1 MPIGSASILDK
12 QRMYSR
18 GRHNRSRCREV
29 EFGPDEIMES
39 PILIDD
45 LVLHI
50 SSNLL
55 GVMQHTWAGGTNTR
69 TVSPSCKYLIRS
81 SVQLS
86 NSPFAES
93 LKVSCTCLI
102 FSGVA
107 KG

>member
-1 MPIGSASILDK
+1 MPMGSASILDK

-18 GRHNRSRCREV
+18 GRHDRSRCREV

-55 GVMQHTWAGGTNTR
+55 GSHAT
-69 TVSPSCKYLIRS
+69 YLGRRN
-81 SVQLS
+81 QYP
-86 NSPFAES
+86 NSLAV
-93 LKVSCTCLI
+93 L
-102 FSGVA
+102 
-107 KG
+107 